1 VNKQAGL
8 PEPANKSEIFQLD
21 KPDMAMF
28 ETFHEKLKG
37 KIMQSPE
44 WQKLQGKTLAPAQP
58 APLASGFDADDD
70 IPF

>member
-1 VNKQAGL
+1 
-8 PEPANKSEIFQLD
+8 
-21 KPDMAMF
+21 MAMF

-58 APLASGFDADDD
+58 APLASGFDEDDD

>member
-1 VNKQAGL
+1 L
-8 PEPANKSEIFQLD
+8 EIFQLD

-44 WQKLQGKTLAPAQP
+44 WQKLQGKTPAPTPAPAK
-58 APLASGFDADDD
+58 LAFDKVDLSD